1 MELTAVKNLSSG
13 GGLKVEERVIVKD
26 VKTHTIEYG
35 YGTIVTELKENQVAF
50 VQIIPTATY
59 SVHLVYEFAYVPY
72 WNQQN
77 DTLKNSSC
85 LAIGYLPGNSDEL
98 FWLYRK
104 DDSIYALNNS
114 GAQYIRNAT
123 FRFLILG

>member
-13 GGLKVEERVIVKD
+13 GGLKVEERVIVTD
-26 VKTHTIEYG
+26 VKTHSIEYG
-35 YGTIVTELKENQVAF
+35 YGTVVTELKENQVAF
-50 VQIIPTATY
+50 VQMIPFSGYNPAYNYVFT
-59 SVHLVYEFAYVPY
+59 YVPY

-77 DTLKNSSC
+77 EVLKVPSF
-85 LAIGYLPGNSDEL
+85 LAVGYLPGISDEL

-104 DDSIYALNNS
+104 DNSIYALNNS
-114 GAQYIRNAT
+114 GAQYIRNVT

>member
-1 MELTAVKNLSSG
+1 MQVTAVKNLSSG
-13 GGLKVEERVIVKD
+13 GGLKVEERVIVTD
-26 VKTHTIEYG
+26 VKTHSIEYG
-35 YGTIVTELKENQVAF
+35 YGTVVTELRENQVAF
-50 VQIIPTATY
+50 VQMIPTVTY

-77 DTLKNSSC
+77 DTLKNSSY
-85 LAIGYLPGNSDEL
+85 LAIGLLPGNSDEL

-114 GAQYIRNAT
+114 GAQYIRNVT